1 MRPTGL
7 RVVLPYALVLALL
20 FPLALAP
27 AAAAKPLPRFAE
39 RQNEQPPSAP
49 QDQKRPDGYAITV
62 TVPVVNVDV
71 TVTDDNGNYLTTL
84 KQENFRLTEDGAT
97 QQITNFSTS
106 EAPITVVILVEYS
119 KLGYGWFMVNAENWA
134 NVFLRQLKQTDWVAL
149 ESFNLNTKV
158 EVDFTHST
166 QEIQQGLRSLY
177 FPPFSESNLFD
188 AVGETIDR
196 LADVKGRK
204 SILVLASGFDTFSKL
219 TLDKALARIKEADL
233 PINCVGVG
241 EVAMIRINGG
251 LGVEYAQAQN
261 QLRTFASLTGGR
273 SWFPRFDGE
282 IPGIMGDVAAS
293 LRSQYSLAYTP
304 GNRATDGKYR
314 KIKVEIVNPDGSP
327 LVITDPK
334 GKKRNFHV
342 YARQGYTAPKGAVGN

>member
-1 MRPTGL
+1 MRPTGP
-7 RVVLPYALVLALL
+7 RVVLLHALVLALL
-20 FPLALAP
+20 FPLTP
-27 AAAAKPLPRFAE
+27 SPTAAARPVARLA
-39 RQNEQPPSAP
+39 QGQAGQPPSAP
-49 QDQKRPDGYAITV
+49 PDQKRPDGYAIAV

-84 KQENFRLTEDGAT
+84 KQENFRLTEDGST
-97 QQITNFSTS
+97 QMITNFSTS
-106 EAPITVVILVEYS
+106 EAPITVVLLVEYS
-119 KLGYGWFMVNAENWA
+119 KLGYGWFMINAENWA
-134 NVFLRQLKQTDWVAL
+134 NVFLSQLKPTDWVAL
-149 ESFNLNTKV
+149 ASFNLNTKV

-166 QEIQQGLRSLY
+166 EEIRQGLRSLY
-177 FPPFSESNLFD
+177 YPPFSESNLFD

-233 PINCVGVG
+233 PINTVGVG
-241 EVAMIRINGG
+241 EQAMLRINGG

-261 QLRTFASLTGGR
+261 QLRTFAALTGGR

-304 GNRATDGKYR
+304 SNRATDGKYR
-314 KIKVEIVNPDGSP
+314 KIKVAIVNPDGSP
-327 LVITDPK
+327 LVITDQK

-342 YARQGYTAPKGAVGN
+342 YARQGYTAPKSSIN